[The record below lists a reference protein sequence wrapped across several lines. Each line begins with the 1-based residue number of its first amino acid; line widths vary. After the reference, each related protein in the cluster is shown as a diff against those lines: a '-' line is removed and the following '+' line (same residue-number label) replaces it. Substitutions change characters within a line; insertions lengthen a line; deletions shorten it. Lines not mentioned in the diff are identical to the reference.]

1 MGGMRKT
8 GTFPRK
14 ATAVLRKDSQN
25 AGSANALG
33 PLLEEETEQEI
44 NPFIKMFISCE
55 KILSAEQDLMKL
67 IIPES
72 SHRSVFDALVQHP
85 LDLLEKTGNKFVA
98 YAKQCIVTHDH
109 TSIVSLFPIIKHLKE
124 AIPKYQDLLMGTT
137 ERNQLRLSRLL
148 SSLEITANDVL
159 QDFLDCVKSDPIN
172 KSNMPKDGTVHELTS
187 NSMLFLQQLAV
198 HSDVTGG
205 VLGCKELDSYRT
217 SRKQRECLARY
228 LSHILG
234 SLKLNLENKSRN
246 YDDSA
251 LASIFLLNNYHFI
264 ITALK
269 RNGQLQIV
277 QLTTPNIEEIY
288 KKCID
293 DQKNSFKACW
303 VKLVAS
309 LGNVDGSI
317 PAGAKL
323 KDRERVEV
331 KEKFKAFNNDF
342 EALILTQ
349 QKWAMPDD
357 QTKFQIHAEIIE
369 LVVKPFENFRNHYRM
384 VQFTKNIEKYLKYT
398 NESIIENI
406 EKLFDQSSI

>member
-137 ERNQLRLSRLL
+137 ER
-148 SSLEITANDVL
+148 
-159 QDFLDCVKSDPIN
+159 
-172 KSNMPKDGTVHELTS
+172 
-187 NSMLFLQQLAV
+187 
-198 HSDVTGG
+198 
-205 VLGCKELDSYRT
+205 
-217 SRKQRECLARY
+217 
-228 LSHILG
+228 
-234 SLKLNLENKSRN
+234 
-246 YDDSA
+246 
-251 LASIFLLNNYHFI
+251 
-264 ITALK
+264 
-269 RNGQLQIV
+269 
-277 QLTTPNIEEIY
+277 
-288 KKCID
+288 
-293 DQKNSFKACW
+293 
-303 VKLVAS
+303 
-309 LGNVDGSI
+309 
-317 PAGAKL
+317 
-323 KDRERVEV
+323 
-331 KEKFKAFNNDF
+331 
-342 EALILTQ
+342 
-349 QKWAMPDD
+349 
-357 QTKFQIHAEIIE
+357 
-369 LVVKPFENFRNHYRM
+369 
-384 VQFTKNIEKYLKYT
+384 
-398 NESIIENI
+398 
-406 EKLFDQSSI
+406 